1 MVGAYMSRL
10 FCCLKNGVS
19 IVIVMFS
26 QVSTWLSKHNVRFS
40 NEYKDMIKL
49 QSERDK
55 QKYELFL

>member
-1 MVGAYMSRL
+1 MSRL

-26 QVSTWLSKHNVRFS
+26 QVSTWLSKYNVRFS
-40 NEYKDMIKL
+40 NDYNDMIKL